1 MGTMYFVILGVLLL
15 ALVGFLIMR
24 MMKKPEDD

>member
-1 MGTMYFVILGVLLL
+1 MGTMYFVILGLVLL
-15 ALVGFLIMR
+15 ALVGFLIFR